1 MYELIPI
8 FAGVAVGLLALR
20 IAGSWAR
27 VTLVAAVALGA
38 ALVAGLA
45 SGELAESP
53 AFLIW
58 DTAQAVGAA
67 ILTMLLA
74 AARSRAAARQ
84 G

>member
-8 FAGVAVGLLALR
+8 CAGAVAG
-20 IAGSWAR
+20 
-27 VTLVAAVALGA
+27 LVASRLAGGRARAIAIGAVVLLA

-53 AFLIW
+53 AFLLW

-67 ILTMLLA
+67 ALVLLLVR
-74 AARSRAAARQ
+74 ARSRAAEQR
-84 G
+84 